1 MKILSIYR
9 SYLRRKFLRE
19 PGVAGSEYQWQCI
32 AALLPLI
39 IGGVVAWYFE
49 MSSSNRQILVASLGS
64 FSFLW
69 LGFISYQ
76 WLTVK
81 NHEHDKVMRLN
92 GLQKTKALDLRT
104 PHNG

>member
-1 MKILSIYR
+1 MRVLSIYKN
-9 SYLRRKFLRE
+9 YLRRKFLKE

-32 AALLPLI
+32 AALLPLM
-39 IGGVVAWYFE
+39 IGGAVAWRFE
-49 MSSSNRQILVASLGS
+49 MSNSDRQILVASLGS

-76 WLTVK
+76 WLAVK

-92 GLQKTKALDLRT
+92 GLQKTKALDIRT
-104 PHNG
+104 SRNG